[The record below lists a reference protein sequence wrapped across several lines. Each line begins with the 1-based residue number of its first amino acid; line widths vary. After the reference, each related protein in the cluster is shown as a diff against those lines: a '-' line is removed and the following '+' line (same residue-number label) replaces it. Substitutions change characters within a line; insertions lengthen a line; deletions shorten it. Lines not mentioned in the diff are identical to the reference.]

1 VGRTREHRRK
11 PQWATDPWGDH
22 EHRYWD
28 GDSWTDHVSD
38 AGVRGFD
45 PAELQQAPPTRRNR
59 KIEEHLDAGEV
70 LLASATFSV
79 GEGSLAAVAFQRRA
93 QPVVMMALTSHR
105 LLMFATNHLAFN
117 RPNLGAIVRSISLA
131 DIDRVDL
138 SQFLVFAIRSLRL
151 RLVLSDGSTFVF
163 EAGRMY
169 LGEANDLVWMIEQT
183 IGPLDAEGGEVV

>member
-1 VGRTREHRRK
+1 
-11 PQWATDPWGDH
+11 
-22 EHRYWD
+22 
-28 GDSWTDHVSD
+28 
-38 AGVRGFD
+38 
-45 PAELQQAPPTRRNR
+45 
-59 KIEEHLDAGEV
+59 
-70 LLASATFSV
+70 
-79 GEGSLAAVAFQRRA
+79 
-93 QPVVMMALTSHR
+93 
-105 LLMFATNHLAFN
+105 
-117 RPNLGAIVRSISLA
+117 LA